1 MNLLQLLQLAGGPAM
16 WILYGLSAI
25 ALALILERSIYLHR
39 AQIRTTDFLRGL
51 FNVLGD
57 DRPVSAAKV
66 IEAISICD
74 QTEAPVARMMRA
86 AILSW
91 DQGAASVRK
100 AMEEAGRAEVPRL
113 ERYIALLLSLGQAA
127 PVAGLLGTVL
137 GMISL
142 LVQMDQ
148 NASQTFSGSNASG
161 LATAFISTAF
171 GLLVALMAYM
181 GHNFLVTRVE
191 SLLLDMERACSDVEK
206 RLLRPSSGGQ
216 IG

>member
-1 MNLLQLLQLAGGPAM
+1 MNVQQLLQLAGGPAM
-16 WILYGLSAI
+16 WILYGLSTF
-25 ALALILERSIYLHR
+25 ALALIFERAVYLHR

-57 DRPVSAAKV
+57 DQPVSAAKV

-91 DQGAASVRK
+91 DEGAVSVRK

-113 ERYIALLLSLGQAA
+113 ERSIALLLSLGQAA

-142 LVQMDQ
+142 LMQMDQ
-148 NASQTFSGSNASG
+148 NASQTFSGSNAGG
-161 LATAFISTAF
+161 LATAYISTAF
-171 GLLVALMAYM
+171 GLLVALMAYT
-181 GHNFLVTRVE
+181 GYNFLAARVE

-206 RLLRPSSGGQ
+206 RLMQPPPGGQ
-216 IG
+216 V